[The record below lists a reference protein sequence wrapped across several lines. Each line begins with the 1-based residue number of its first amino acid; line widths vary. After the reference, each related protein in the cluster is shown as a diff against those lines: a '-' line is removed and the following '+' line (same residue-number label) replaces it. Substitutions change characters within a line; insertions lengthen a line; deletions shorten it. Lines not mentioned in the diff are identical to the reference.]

1 MVPNAANPGVL
12 PPIPGLLH
20 AGHVQPPL
28 PGAAHGLVV
37 PRVHQ
42 PDPVLGNAEE
52 WWAYAIGVHM
62 EGVQERSKLA
72 KWETA
77 LEKARQNVIYVKAFK
92 VRVDLIF

>member
-1 MVPNAANPGVL
+1 MIKLSA
-12 PPIPGLLH
+12 
-20 AGHVQPPL
+20 Q
-28 PGAAHGLVV
+28 
-37 PRVHQ
+37 VHKNQ
-42 PDPVLGNAEE
+42 KYWRFRPPDPVLGNAEE